1 MMRESESAMSQ
12 TGTSGSR
19 VWPLKG
25 SIAVFTGILY
35 VLIQLF

>member
-1 MMRESESAMSQ
+1 MMKNAEATMPQ
-12 TGTSGSR
+12 TGIPGKR

-25 SIAVFTGILY
+25 SIVVFAGIIY